1 MILNSTQFKL
11 KLKLELSLAMTL
23 KNGRKKR
30 DTMNLRHLQEN
41 HATIFTKVSNNTEP
55 GNLSETMGGTGEAD
69 IIEKE
74 KKKHIENTIMFS
86 VSPHSILT

>member
-41 HATIFTKVSNNTEP
+41 HATIFTEESNNTEP
-55 GNLSETMGGTGEAD
+55 DNLSKTKGGTGEAY
-69 IIEKE
+69 IIEKG
-74 KKKHIENTIMFS
+74 KKAY
-86 VSPHSILT
+86 